1 MIIPFAEYAPDKAD
15 LDPSSTDMVRNVI
28 PTASGY
34 GPLRAIAQFSTALP
48 GVCRGA
54 RVARKADGSFTLF
67 AGTVNSL
74 YQLSGTAWTDVSNG
88 VAPYTIGD
96 GYSWSFAQFGPY
108 VLATNI
114 NNVLQIFNLASSV
127 DFANAAGSPPQA
139 HYVYTE
145 SGYVGLAQLANFER
159 RIMRSGLEDAEFWT
173 VGQKGCTFQD
183 LPDGGLVQ
191 GAVGSETGAFILS
204 QAKSRLLTNQPGL
217 EIGFTLADY
226 EVNRG
231 TIAPYS
237 LARAGAVI
245 AFLSEDGFYIL
256 GQPSTPIGSERVD
269 RTFLDDIDLDY
280 LDQVQGVA
288 DPVRK
293 MFWWRYRSL
302 GGSDN
307 YSDKLIGYN
316 YQLDRWTAA
325 EVNLEWLISMATLG
339 YTLEELDSVL
349 GYTDLDALPFSLDS
363 RVWKGGR
370 PAFAAIDAD
379 HKLGFFEGEPLE
391 ALLET
396 STMRLGGDGR
406 RGFVSGFRP
415 MGDISSGAYGRVGT
429 AENIGGTLTWGTES
443 VQGTTGLVPVRSS
456 GRVQRYRLRV
466 PAGTEWNDIIGIEV
480 PPESVRQAGRR

>member
-1 MIIPFAEYAPDKAD
+1 MIIPFAQYAPDKAD
-15 LDPSSTDMVRNVI
+15 LDPSSTDMVRNVV
-28 PTASGY
+28 PTSSGY
-34 GPLRAIAQFSTALP
+34 GPLRAIAQFSSALP

-54 RVARKADGSFTLF
+54 RVARKSDGSYTLF
-67 AGTVNSL
+67 AGTADSL
-74 YQLSGTAWTDVSNG
+74 YQLTGTAWDDVSNG
-88 VAPYTIGD
+88 SAPYTVGD
-96 GYSWSFAQFGPY
+96 GYSWSFTQFGPY

-114 NNVLQIFNLASSV
+114 NDLLQIYELGTST
-127 DFANAAGSPPQA
+127 DFADAGGSPPKA
-139 HYVYTE
+139 HYLYTE
-145 SGYVGLAQLANFER
+145 SGYVGLAQLENFER
-159 RIMRSGLEDAEFWT
+159 RIMRSGLEDAEWWT
-173 VGQKGCTFQD
+173 IGHKGCTYQD

-204 QAKSRLLTNQPGL
+204 QSKSRLLTNQPGL

-226 EVNRG
+226 EINRG
-231 TIAPYS
+231 TVAPFS
-237 LARAGAVI
+237 VVRAGTI
-245 AFLSEDGFYIL
+245 ISFLSEDGFYIL

-269 RTFLDDIDLDY
+269 RTFLDDIDLDH

-302 GGSDN
+302 GGADN

-316 YQLDRWTAA
+316 YQLDRWTAG

-339 YTLEELDSVL
+339 YTLEELDSTL
-349 GYTDLDALPFSLDS
+349 GYTDLDALPYSLDS

-415 MGDISSGAYGRVGT
+415 MGDVSGAYGRAAT
-429 AENIGGTLTWGTES
+429 AEEIGGTLTWGTES
-443 VQGTTGLVPVRSS
+443 VQGTTGLIPVRSS

-466 PAGTEWNDIIGIEV
+466 PAGTMWNDLVGLEV